1 MFFNNLVRLYWLLR
15 MLLYEHMNI
24 FIASDHAGF
33 ELKEYL
39 REALSEIGHR
49 VIDCGAYAFREDDD
63 YPVFIQKA
71 AKAVSEAEQLK
82 AGEEDAPNY
91 EAVPYEVIDLQHTPA
106 HETKVSD
113 IAETR
118 GIVIGGSG
126 QGEAIVANKIPHIR
140 AALCYGGQRA
150 EEIVKLSREHN
161 NSNILS
167 LGARFIEAD
176 QALELTLLW
185 LNTEFSG
192 DTRHVRRIHE
202 IEEITHNP
210 LFD

>member
-1 MFFNNLVRLYWLLR
+1 
-15 MLLYEHMNI
+15 MNI

-49 VIDCGAYAFREDDD
+49 VIDCGAYALREDDD
-63 YPVFIQKA
+63 YPMFIQKV

-82 AGEEDAPNY
+82 AGEEDAPSY
-91 EAVPYEVIDLQHTPA
+91 EAVPYEVIDLQGTPA
-106 HETKVSD
+106 HEPRVSD

-126 QGEAIVANKIPHIR
+126 QGEAIVANKISHIR
-140 AALCYGGQRA
+140 ASLCYGGQHA

-167 LGARFIEAD
+167 LGARFMEAD
-176 QALELTLLW
+176 QALELTILW
-185 LNTEFSG
+185 LNTKFSG
-192 DTRHVRRIHE
+192 DARHVRRIHE
-202 IEEITHNP
+202 IEKITHNP